1 MKRLTKSIA
10 LLLVFL
16 MTASLLV
23 PAFAAETPDDPYAS
37 LKEGTGYV
45 AIGDSFTRGY
55 GAGTN
60 WQNEIYLNDSYGH
73 YECRNV
79 GGSYPNL
86 VAEAFGLNAPAD
98 IRDMNAKMWP
108 LAHDAVSTA
117 YVLDLLGIDDGFR
130 DEEFTYHYSYQME
143 RYETDLRYF
152 GDPQSFNLE
161 GTGTYGKTGEI
172 MSVREMLNNAS
183 LITIELGQSDIIY
196 KAQLFGL
203 NTLNMSDIAS
213 LPGGIAHIIELLWS
227 YYDYWKDAYPLLLD
241 YIKENN
247 PDAKVVLVGTAN
259 PIKDAMLTDDI
270 SIKIGSV
277 INVIFDLINT
287 ETKKCALKYGY
298 MFVDISDVETPT
310 SLSKNSIGYILSI
323 SDETEYALVAHPTAK
338 GYTQIADKVIA
349 TVDHELQKDAANQQ
363 FKAASGIKEF
373 FTALINMI
381 KVFFAG
387 FANMFKIG

>member
-1 MKRLTKSIA
+1 MKRSSKVLA
-10 LLLVFL
+10 LILAVL
-16 MTASLLV
+16 MASSLLLV
-23 PAFAAETPDDPYAS
+23 PALAADAGEDPYAI

-60 WQNEIYLNDSYGH
+60 WQNEIYLNDSYGN

-86 VAEAFGLNAPAD
+86 IAETFGLNAPAD
-98 IRDMNAKMWP
+98 IRDMDAKMWP

-161 GTGTYGKTGEI
+161 GTGTYGQTGEI
-172 MSVREMLNNAS
+172 MSVREMINNAS

-203 NTLNMSDIAS
+203 NTLDMSDIAG
-213 LPGGIAHIIELLWS
+213 LPGGVAHIIELLWN
-227 YYDYWKDAYPLLLD
+227 YYDYWKGAYPLLLD

-259 PIKDAMLTDDI
+259 PIKDAKLTDDI
-270 SIKIGSV
+270 GIKIGSV
-277 INVIFDLINT
+277 INVIFDLINA
-287 ETKKCALKYGY
+287 ETKKCALEYGY

-310 SLSKNSIGYILSI
+310 SITHNSIGYILSI
-323 SDETEYALVAHPTAK
+323 TDETEYALVAHPTAK

-349 TVDHELQKDAANQQ
+349 AVENDLEKDSAFSGLKGAAN
-363 FKAASGIKEF
+363 IKDF
-373 FTALINMI
+373 FTALIRLF
-381 KVFFAG
+381 KAFFASI
-387 FANMFKIG
+387 FKIA

>member
-1 MKRLTKSIA
+1 MKKITRILAPFLAA
-10 LLLVFL
+10 LMIF
-16 MTASLLV
+16 SLLSLA
-23 PAFAAETPDDPYAS
+23 AFAEEDPYAM

-60 WQNEIYLNDSYGH
+60 WQNEIYLNDSYGN
-73 YECRNV
+73 YNCRNV

-86 VAEAFGLNAPAD
+86 VAEAFGMNTPAD
-98 IRDMNAKMWP
+98 IRDMDAKMWP

-130 DEEFTYHYSYQME
+130 DDEFTYHYSYQME

-161 GTGTYGKTGEI
+161 GTGTYGQTGEV
-172 MSVREMLNNAS
+172 MSVREMINNAS

-203 NTLNMSDIAS
+203 NTLDMSDIAA
-213 LPGGIAHIIELLWS
+213 LPGGVAHIIELLWN
-227 YYDYWKDAYPLLLD
+227 YYDYWQGAYPLLLD

-247 PDAKVVLVGTAN
+247 PDAKVVLVGTTN
-259 PIKDAMLTDDI
+259 PIKDAKLTDDI
-270 SIKIGSV
+270 SIKIGS
-277 INVIFDLINT
+277 ILNVIFDAINAK
-287 ETKKCALKYGY
+287 TKECALKYGY
-298 MFVDISDVETPT
+298 MYVDISDVETPT
-310 SLSKNSIGYILSI
+310 SVSHNSIGYILSI

-338 GYTQIADKVIA
+338 GYEQIAEKVIE
-349 TVDHELQKDAANQQ
+349 TVKTDLEADAAANML
-363 FKAASGIKEF
+363 KNPSSIKDF
-373 FTALINMI
+373 FTALINMF
-381 KVFFAG
+381 KVLFAK
-387 FANMFKIG
+387 FAALF

>member
-1 MKRLTKSIA
+1 MKRTSKILAA
-10 LLLVFL
+10 LLALL
-16 MTASLLV
+16 MAVSLLSV
-23 PAFAAETPDDPYAS
+23 PAFAEEDPYAS

-60 WQNEIYLNDSYGH
+60 WQNEIYLNDSYGN

-79 GGSYPNL
+79 GGSYPN
-86 VAEAFGLNAPAD
+86 VIAEAFGLNAPAD
-98 IRDMNAKMWP
+98 IRDTDAKIWP

-161 GTGTYGKTGEI
+161 GTGVYGQTGEI
-172 MSVREMLNNAS
+172 MSVREMINNAS

-203 NTLNMSDIAS
+203 NTLDMSDIAN
-213 LPGGIAHIIELLWS
+213 LPGGVAHIIELLWN

-259 PIKDAMLTDDI
+259 PIKDAKLTDDI
-270 SIKIGSV
+270 GIKIGS
-277 INVIFDLINT
+277 ILNVIFDAINA
-287 ETKKCALKYGY
+287 ETKKCALQYGY

-310 SLSKNSIGYILSI
+310 SISKNSIGYILSI
-323 SDETEYALVAHPTAK
+323 SDATEYALVAHPTAK
-338 GYTQIADKVIA
+338 GYTQIADKVIE
-349 TVDHELQKDAANQQ
+349 TVNAELEQDAAKEQFSAAKDIKAFFRAIVAL
-363 FKAASGIKEF
+363 FKA
-373 FTALINMI
+373 
-381 KVFFAG
+381 FFAKLAVL
-387 FANMFKIG
+387 F